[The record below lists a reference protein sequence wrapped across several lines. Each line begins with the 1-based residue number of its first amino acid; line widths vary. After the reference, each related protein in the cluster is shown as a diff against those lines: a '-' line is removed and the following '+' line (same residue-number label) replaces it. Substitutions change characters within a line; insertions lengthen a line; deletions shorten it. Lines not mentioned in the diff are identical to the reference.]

1 MFGFFYENGPQ
12 MFILTGRCVDIGI
25 KLDRSTFV
33 DAAQS
38 ENSENEKKTHFQKKL
53 CILK

>member
-1 MFGFFYENGPQ
+1 

-38 ENSENEKKTHFQKKL
+38 ENSENEKKNSFSEKVMYS
-53 CILK
+53 